1 MQQLSFCRVFLFGFL
16 VLSGYLINSSGP
28 AESSGIAPP
37 IDYKTSGIRFKI
49 AASIK
54 ADSASMH
61 YYDQANASLAVR
73 IRISAHA
80 RESQFFG
87 EVSKVFPDFPVN
99 DGSTEMLFWQDARC
113 HQRRGLP
120 KTTVVGVDGSI
131 AGESGKIN
139 VHARP
144 RQLGVPLP
152 LDEITQG
159 LRLSDGFD
167 QNNAFIAYRSQSKL
181 SNLLIDVKIYTF
193 NCALGGK

>member
-1 MQQLSFCRVFLFGFL
+1 MLSLRRVL
-16 VLSGYLINSSGP
+16 VFVLVAVSGYSTNSSG
-28 AESSGIAPP
+28 AVERSEIVPP
-37 IDYKTSGIRFKI
+37 IDFKISGSRFRI

-54 ADSASMH
+54 TDSTSMR
-61 YYDQANASLAVR
+61 YYDHANASLAVT

-87 EVSKVFPDFPVN
+87 EVSKVFTKFSVN
-99 DGSTEMLFWQDARC
+99 DGSAEMLFWQDARC

-131 AGESGKIN
+131 VGANGNIN

-144 RQLGVPLP
+144 RQLGLPLP

-159 LRLSDGFD
+159 IRLPGGFD
-167 QNNAFIAYRSQSKL
+167 YNNPFIAYRSQSKL
-181 SNLLIDVKIYTF
+181 SDLLIDVKIYTF